1 MFMGDELMF
10 NGLEYVFTAYELMFT
25 VRKHKIIAQ
34 TERSPPCKAKV
45 A

>member
-10 NGLEYVFTAYELMFT
+10 NALELMFT
-25 VRKHKIIAQ
+25 VYKLMFNARKHKSKPQI
-34 TERSPPCKAKV
+34 ERFPPCKAKV